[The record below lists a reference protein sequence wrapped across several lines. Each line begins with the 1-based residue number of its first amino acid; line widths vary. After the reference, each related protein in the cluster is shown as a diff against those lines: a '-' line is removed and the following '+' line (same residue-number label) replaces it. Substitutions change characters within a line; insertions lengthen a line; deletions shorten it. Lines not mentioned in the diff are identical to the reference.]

1 MGFITKEGL
10 KSLDG
15 YHYKSGGYT
24 KLDNLMNPF
33 WEWVDSLIPLTV
45 APNAVTFVG
54 FVIMATSNLLMLYY
68 DQSFTKTL
76 PTWVYVIVSIA
87 QFVYQTLDA
96 VDGKHAR
103 KTKSSSPLG
112 QLFDHGCD
120 SFSVTFLILSICQAI
135 RMGPTTETIFYFNLV
150 QLAFFSANWGEYH
163 TGVLKTNLSNFG
175 VTEGELLILGA
186 ILICGVFGAD
196 FFETTFLQ
204 IVSSSGFIDVSKIPS
219 QFTWFLNIALRDAIL
234 KPLYVIIGSIIT
246 YYITSTVWSAPNKV
260 LAVSQFIPL
269 VINMVATWLW
279 STLPVFQKY
288 AALVLLISGLI
299 FSLNTSKIIVCS
311 LTHMK
316 SKVFQ
321 FEYVVFLLGYFVA
334 RKYQSETADAWILSG
349 LALYV
354 AVSAIFWAKGCVEQ
368 IASYLGIYCLSL
380 EKRER
385 KKIE

>member
-1 MGFITKEGL
+1 MGFISKEGL
-10 KSLDG
+10 KALDS

-33 WEWVDSLIPLTV
+33 WEWVDSLIPVTI
-45 APNAVTFVG
+45 APNVITFVG
-54 FVIMATSNLLMLYY
+54 FVIMAASNLLMLCY
-68 DQSFTKTL
+68 DQSLTKPL
-76 PTWVYVIVSIA
+76 PSWVYVVVAIA
-87 QFVYQTLDA
+87 QFIYQTLDA

-120 SFSVTFLILSICQAI
+120 SFSVTFLILSVCQSIC
-135 RMGPTTETIFYFNLV
+135 MGPTNEVIFYFNLV

-175 VTEGELLILGA
+175 VTEGELIIAGA
-186 ILICGVFGAD
+186 VAMCGIFGPDAFD
-196 FFETTFLQ
+196 ITTLQ
-204 IVSSSGFIDVSKIPS
+204 ILSSTGLVNASQIPS
-219 QFTWFLNIALRDAIL
+219 PLLWFLNIALKDIIL
-234 KPLYVIIGSIIT
+234 KTLYVVIGSIIS
-246 YYITSTVWSAPNKV
+246 YYVVSTVLASSNKV
-260 LAVSQFIPL
+260 LAVSQFVPL
-269 VINMVATWLW
+269 IINMIATWLW
-279 STLPVFQKY
+279 STLPVFQRH

-299 FSLNTSKIIVCS
+299 YSLNTSKIIMCS

-321 FEYVVFLLGYFVA
+321 MEYIVYLVGYFIA
-334 RKYQSETADAWILSG
+334 KNYQNETADVWILSG
-349 LALYV
+349 LALYMTIS
-354 AVSAIFWAKGCVEQ
+354 AVFWAKGCIEQ